1 MIRKYALDKVRNIGI
16 MAHIDA
22 GKTTTTERIL
32 YYTGVNRKLGE
43 THDGSA
49 TMDYMEQE
57 RERGITITSA
67 ATTAIWREHQIN
79 IIDTPGHV
87 DFTVEVERSL
97 RVLDGAVAVFCAKG
111 GVEPQSENVWRQADT
126 YKVPR
131 IAFVNKMDIN
141 GANFFN
147 AVAMM
152 KERLNANA
160 VPITLPIGKESD
172 FAGVINL
179 IDMQAYYYD
188 QQDKGVTY
196 YKKPIPAEY
205 EALAKE
211 YRAKMLEAA
220 ADFDENIFEKFIA
233 EEYDDISVSELKA
246 ALRKGTIEMR
256 LNPVLCGSSYKNT
269 GVQLMLDAV
278 VDFLPAPTD
287 VASIEG
293 VNPHTNKP
301 EVRHPGE
308 DEPFSAL
315 VFKILSDEFVGKL
328 SFVRIY
334 SGTLRVGTTVFNT
347 VKGENERVGRIL
359 RMNADNREDIE
370 VAYAGDIVALIG
382 LKKSTTG
389 DTLSD
394 KSRQIVLE
402 NMVFPDPVIKVAIE
416 PKSKAS
422 QERMAVAISKLQE
435 EDPTFKAYT
444 DKETGQ
450 TIIAGMGELHLDIIV
465 DRMMREF
472 KVEAN
477 IGKPQVSYRETITK
491 PVKNI
496 EGKFVRQSGGHGQY
510 GRIII
515 DMEPNPGKGLEME
528 NRIVGGAVS
537 KEFALAAWEGIQEA
551 SHSGVI
557 AGYEC
562 ADFKVTLVDG
572 SMHEVDSSEM
582 AFKIAGSLAFKE
594 AAQKA
599 APTLLEPIMK
609 VEVVTPS
616 DYLGD
621 VMNNLTSR
629 RGQVKGI
636 EPRNGAQVV
645 DCDVPLSEMFGYA
658 TSLRSITQGRASF
671 TMLFDHYEAVP
682 KSVADK
688 LIGEAKT
695 KSSQS

>member
-1 MIRKYALDKVRNIGI
+1 MAKFALDKVRNIGI

-67 ATTAIWREHQIN
+67 ATTAEWKGCQIN

-141 GANFFN
+141 GADFFN
-147 AVAMM
+147 AVQMM
-152 KERLNANA
+152 RDRLNANA
-160 VPITLPIGKESD
+160 VPIALPIGKESD
-172 FAGVINL
+172 FKGVIDL
-179 IDMQAYYYD
+179 LTMQAVYFD
-188 QQDKGVTY
+188 PKDKGVTMTREA
-196 YKKPIPAEY
+196 IPAEY
-205 EALAKE
+205 VDLAKE
-211 YRAKMLEAA
+211 YRLKMLEAA
-220 ADFDENIFEKFIA
+220 ADFDEEIFEKLIM
-233 EEYDDISVSELKA
+233 EDYDSISLESLKA
-246 ALRKGTIEMR
+246 AIRKGTIEMKM
-256 LNPVLCGSSYKNT
+256 NPVLCGSSYKNT

-287 VASIEG
+287 VPSIEG
-293 VNPHTNKP
+293 VNPKP
-301 EVRHPGE
+301 EQTELRHPSE
-308 DEPFSAL
+308 KEPFSAL
-315 VFKILSDEFVGKL
+315 VFKILTDEFVGKL
-328 SFVRIY
+328 SFIRIY
-334 SGTLRVGTTVFNT
+334 SGTLSLGETVYNT
-347 VKGENERVGRIL
+347 CKGENERIGRIL
-359 RMNADNREDIE
+359 RMNADEREDIE
-370 VAYAGDIVALIG
+370 TASAGDIVAVIG

-394 KSRQIVLE
+394 KSRQIILE
-402 NMVFPDPVIKVAIE
+402 NMVFPEPVIKVAIE

-422 QERMAVAISKLQE
+422 QEKMNIAIMKLQE

-450 TIIAGMGELHLDIIV
+450 TIIAGMGELHLDIII
-465 DRMMREF
+465 DRMKREF

-477 IGKPQVSYRETITK
+477 VGAPQVSYRETITK
-491 PVKNI
+491 PVSHV

-510 GRIII
+510 GHIYI
-515 DMEPNPGKGLEME
+515 DMEPNPGGGIEME
-528 NRIVGGAVS
+528 SCIVGGVVS
-537 KEFALAAWEGIQEA
+537 KEYVAAAWEGIKEA
-551 SHSGVI
+551 AQSGI
-557 AGYEC
+557 LAGYEC
-562 ADFKVTLVDG
+562 VDFKVRIVDG

-582 AFKIAGSLAFKE
+582 AFKIAGSIAFKE
-594 AAQKA
+594 AASKA
-599 APTLLEPIMK
+599 GSTLLEPIMK
-609 VEVVTPS
+609 VEVVTPD

-621 VMNNLTSR
+621 VMGSLNGR

-658 TSLRSITQGRASF
+658 TTLRSITQGRASF
-671 TMLFDHYEAVP
+671 TMLFDHYAVVP
-682 KSVADK
+682 KNVAEK
-688 LIGEAKT
+688 IIGEVKERDS
-695 KSSQS
+695 KK

>member
-1 MIRKYALDKVRNIGI
+1 MARKYALDKVRNIGI

-22 GKTTTTERIL
+22 GKTTTSERIL

-43 THDGSA
+43 THDGAA

-67 ATTAIWREHQIN
+67 ATTAVWKGHQIN

-111 GVEPQSENVWRQADT
+111 GVEPQSENVWRQANT

-141 GANFFN
+141 GADFYN
-147 AVAMM
+147 AVKMM
-152 KERLNANA
+152 KERLGANA

-172 FAGVINL
+172 FEGVISL
-179 IDMQAYYYD
+179 LTMKAYYYD
-188 QQDKGVTY
+188 QKDKGVTFTETEIPDA
-196 YKKPIPAEY
+196 YKEEAE
-205 EALAKE
+205 LA
-211 YRAKMLEAA
+211 RIAVLEAA
-220 ADFDENIFEKFIA
+220 AEFDDEIFEKLI
-233 EEYDDISVSELKA
+233 EEDYDSISLDQIKK
-246 ALRKGTIEMR
+246 ALRKGTIEMKI
-256 LNPVLCGSSYKNT
+256 NPVLCGSSYRNT

-293 VNPHTNKP
+293 TNPRTEQP
-301 EVRHPGE
+301 ELRHPSDE
-308 DEPFSAL
+308 EPFSAL
-315 VFKILSDEFVGKL
+315 VFKILADEFVGKL
-328 SFVRIY
+328 SFIRIY
-334 SGTLRVGTTVFNT
+334 SGKLATGSTVYNT
-347 VKGENERVGRIL
+347 VKGENERIGRIL
-359 RMNADNREDIE
+359 RMNADSREDIE
-370 VAYAGDIVALIG
+370 EAYAGDIVAIIG

-389 DTLSD
+389 DTLAD
-394 KSRQIVLE
+394 KSKQIILE
-402 NMVFPDPVIKVAIE
+402 NMVFPEPVIKVAIE

-422 QERMAVAISKLQE
+422 QERMSNAIMRLQE

-465 DRMMREF
+465 DRMFREF

-477 IGKPQVSYRETITK
+477 VGKPQVSYRESLTK
-491 PVKNI
+491 SAKA

-510 GRIII
+510 GHVVIEI
-515 DMEPNPGKGLEME
+515 EPNPEKGLEFE
-528 NRIVGGAVS
+528 NATVGGVVT
-537 KEFALAAWEGIQEA
+537 KEFANAAWEGIKEA
-551 SHSGVI
+551 AKGGVL
-557 AGYEC
+557 AGYEVV
-562 ADFKVTLVDG
+562 DFKVRLVDG

-582 AFKIAGSLAFKE
+582 AFKIAGSMAFKT
-594 AAQKA
+594 AAEKA
-599 APTLLEPIMK
+599 GVTLLEPIMK
-609 VEVVTPS
+609 VEIVTPD

-621 VMNNLTSR
+621 VMSNLNSR
-629 RGQVKGI
+629 RGAVKGI
-636 EPRNGAQVV
+636 EQRNGAQVV
-645 DCDVPLSEMFGYA
+645 DSDVPLSEMFGYA
-658 TSLRSITQGRASF
+658 TSLRSITQGRANF
-671 TMLFDHYEAVP
+671 TMLFDHYAVVP

-688 LIGEAKT
+688 IIGEIKGS
-695 KSSQS
+695 KK